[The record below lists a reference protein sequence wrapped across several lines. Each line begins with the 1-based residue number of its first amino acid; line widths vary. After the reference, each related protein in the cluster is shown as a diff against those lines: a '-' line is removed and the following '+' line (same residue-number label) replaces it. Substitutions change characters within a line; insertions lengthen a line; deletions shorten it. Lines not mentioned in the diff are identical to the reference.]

1 MSSSSVDRTPRR
13 TRRHLAVLLALPAL
27 GLSGL
32 TATAGTASAA
42 PPDGPA
48 PITRTPGPHVAGSWI
63 VTLEQGADARG
74 IARRHAASPRF
85 VYESAL
91 DGFAASL
98 TDGQV
103 RALRNDP
110 AVVAIEP
117 DQVVRADA
125 TQTMTAG
132 GGLYGLDRTDQRALP
147 LSGSYTYGGTGSG
160 VRAYVVDTG
169 IATAHADFGGRAS
182 NVYDALGGNGQ
193 DCNGHGTHVA
203 GTIGGATYG
212 VAKASLLRGVR
223 VLGCSGSG
231 STSGIIA
238 GIDWVRA
245 NHVKPAVANMSLG
258 GGFSSA
264 LNTATNNLSA
274 AGVHVSVAAGN
285 ENQDACNVSPAS
297 ASAPTVVAASD
308 KTDTRA
314 TFSNFG
320 SCVEVYAPGVGITS
334 TWLSGGTN
342 TISGTSMAAPHVAG
356 VAALYKGGG
365 DAASSTVNSW
375 ILNNSTASVIRSNPS
390 GTPNRLLFKSNL

>member
-1 MSSSSVDRTPRR
+1 MPEGVEVAQGRVLRLEGQVGSVHDLALAGQQRRGGARLVSVKVGSSTGSVDVSQ
-13 TRRHLAVLLALPAL
+13 L
-27 GLSGL
+27 
-32 TATAGTASAA
+32 
-42 PPDGPA
+42 
-48 PITRTPGPHVAGSWI
+48 
-63 VTLEQGADARG
+63 
-74 IARRHAASPRF
+74 
-85 VYESAL
+85 
-91 DGFAASL
+91 
-98 TDGQV
+98 
-103 RALRNDP
+103 
-110 AVVAIEP
+110 
-117 DQVVRADA
+117 
-125 TQTMTAG
+125 
-132 GGLYGLDRTDQRALP
+132 
-147 LSGSYTYGGTGSG
+147 
-160 VRAYVVDTG
+160 
-169 IATAHADFGGRAS
+169 
-182 NVYDALGGNGQ
+182 
-193 DCNGHGTHVA
+193 
-203 GTIGGATYG
+203 
-212 VAKASLLRGVR
+212 
-223 VLGCSGSG
+223 
-231 STSGIIA
+231 IA

-356 VAALYKGGG
+356 VAALYKSGG